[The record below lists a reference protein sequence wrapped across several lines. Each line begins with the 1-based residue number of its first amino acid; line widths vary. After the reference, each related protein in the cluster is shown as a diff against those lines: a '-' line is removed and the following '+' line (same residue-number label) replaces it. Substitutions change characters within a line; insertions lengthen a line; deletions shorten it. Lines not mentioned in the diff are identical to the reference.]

1 MLNAKGPAPTAPPN
15 RMPRLQIWFYI
26 FCMKVIRRWRR
37 KRTDPTLR
45 EVNRVQQALERD
57 PAARRWLGPKTAP
70 ARSRSGDR
78 AYFSPEALSV
88 AESLMSCGCNPERVA
103 LRQVLAVAVRLL
115 CGLSKKDSDDAKVV
129 A

>member
-1 MLNAKGPAPTAPPN
+1 
-15 RMPRLQIWFYI
+15 
-26 FCMKVIRRWRR
+26 MKVVRRWRR
-37 KRTDPTLR
+37 KRTAPTLR

-70 ARSRSGDR
+70 VRSRSGDL
-78 AYFSPEALSV
+78 ALFSPEAVAV
-88 AESLMSCGCNPERVA
+88 AEALMADRCNPERVA

-115 CGLSKKDSDDAKVV
+115 RGLSKNESDDAQPV